1 MGNTAAGRAPTRHAS
16 PAVCPG
22 CTVVR
27 FAAEWILA
35 AQQGGFRARTL
46 RLGPQALA
54 GQAGSATEETMS
66 HATHTEQHFANFAQ
80 FYPFYL
86 SEHSNLMSRRL
97 HFVGSLGVIGC
108 IAMAIATGNW
118 LWLPAAVV
126 CGYGFA
132 WVGHFVFEKN
142 RPATFR
148 HPIYSLM
155 GDWVMFSD
163 ICRGKISL

>member
-1 MGNTAAGRAPTRHAS
+1 MNHAAVGHPARLRCLADRRKMAKCRVPQAASGQRARHA
-16 PAVCPG
+16 
-22 CTVVR
+22 T
-27 FAAEWILA
+27 
-35 AQQGGFRARTL
+35 ARK
-46 RLGPQALA
+46 
-54 GQAGSATEETMS
+54 EETNMQT
-66 HATHTEQHFANFAQ
+66 THTEHFASFAE

-86 SEHSNLMSRRL
+86 SEHQNLMSRRL
-97 HFVGSLGVIGC
+97 HFIGSLGVIGFV
-108 IAMAIATGNW
+108 AMAVATGNW
-118 LWLPAAVV
+118 LWLPLAVV

-132 WVGHFVFEKN
+132 WIGHYAFEKN